1 MPAIAGLRGTG
12 DWAADERPKDFR
24 EYIMWRQPNGDT
36 PITALSSKIG
46 KESTSDPEF
55 NWWDESVDILR
66 LQVNGALVA
75 ADTVVVVDSTDPD
88 TSAPASVWGTAT
100 HLVPGDILMV
110 EPVADAAV
118 FNPEYLRV
126 TQVQSATS
134 FSVERGVGG
143 GAAAGNIADNA
154 FLLKVGSA
162 FAEGSPSPQ
171 SASRNPTKYT
181 NYCQIFKTVYEL
193 TQTAVVTG
201 TRTGDPLANDKK
213 RKMFDHARDI
223 EFSLMFGK
231 KYETVG
237 TNGKPL
243 RFTGGIRSF
252 IPSQNTTIFAAPI
265 TISTFLDATYK
276 VFDYATPGG
285 DTRFA
290 FTGNKALNRL
300 NKMIQTDANTSIH
313 FGPQIK
319 FYGMT
324 FQEFILPQGRILLR
338 THPLLNRHSLYND
351 SMWLVDFSA
360 LKWRHMKGRD
370 GKFKD
375 DIQAPDEDTRK
386 GQWLTEGGLEVRFGG
401 LSLGYLGNMSAA

>member
-46 KESTSDPEF
+46 KEVTSDPEF

-75 ADTVVVVDSTDPD
+75 ADTTIVVDSTDPD

-126 TQVQSATS
+126 TAVQSATS
-134 FSVERGVGG
+134 FTVERGVGG
-143 GAAAGNIADNA
+143 GAAAGNIADDA

-231 KYETVG
+231 KHETIG

-265 TISTFLDATYK
+265 TISSFLDATYK

-300 NKMIQTDANTSIH
+300 NKMIQTDANTSIQ

-375 DIQAPDEDTRK
+375 DIQANDEDTRK
-386 GQWLTEGGLEVRFGG
+386 GQWLTEAGLEVRFGG
-401 LSLGYLGNMSAA
+401 LSLGYLGNMSAT